1 MKNPT
6 LKTNPRVG
14 CIGNYYTGVDTSTL
28 SNRPEN
34 VLINLKEKRFEGIAI
49 STITLSELSHGVENS
64 SYPEKNTI
72 ALMKFL
78 SIIDI
83 LPFDANAALEYGKIK
98 TDLKKRGCLIGHLDM
113 LIAAHAKSGGFI
125 LVTNNIKEF
134 ERIKDLQIENWAG
147 SMRR

>member
-1 MKNPT
+1 MKNQQ
-6 LKTNPRVG
+6 
-14 CIGNYYTGVDTSTL
+14 
-28 SNRPEN
+28 EN

-98 TDLKKRGCLIGHLDM
+98 TDLNRRGCIIGPLDM

-125 LVTNNIKEF
+125 LVTNNVKEF
-134 ERIKDLQIENWAG
+134 ERVKDLQIENWSEAM
-147 SMRR
+147 SN